1 MRWAVLLA
9 GGSGTRFWPLSTPAQ
24 PKQLLPLAGPRSTA
38 EEAVDRLAGLID
50 PERVL
55 VVTGEALAEPLR
67 KALPLP
73 AENILVE
80 PRAASTGPA
89 LLWATLEAQRRDPDA
104 EVLSLHADW
113 VIADAG
119 AFRRTAIAALE
130 SARLHDRLVTVG
142 MVPSRPETGYGY
154 IVPGPEL
161 DGTARRVAR
170 FVEKPNAARA
180 LDLIAAGALWNSGL
194 FAWTA
199 TRLRAEVERH
209 TPELSVAL
217 AALRAG
223 DVPRFFAMV
232 TPISID
238 VGVLE
243 RSNAVAVVAG
253 AFHWDDVGTWE
264 ALSRVRPRDAH
275 GNVLVG
281 PVHAHGAE
289 DCIAWSDG
297 EPVVLFGV
305 RDLVVVRANG
315 RILVM
320 NRTDAPRLKEALD
333 TLPAEVRDV

>member
-9 GGSGTRFWPLSTPAQ
+9 GGSGTRFWPLSTPSH

-38 EEAVDRLAGLID
+38 EEAIDRLAGLVEPSHI
-50 PERVL
+50 L
-55 VVTGEALAEPLR
+55 VVTGEALAGPLG
-67 KALPLP
+67 KALPIP
-73 AENILVE
+73 PENILIE

-113 VIADAG
+113 VIRDPG
-119 AFRRTAIAALE
+119 AFRGTAVAALE
-130 SARLHDRLVTVG
+130 SARTHDRLVTVG

-170 FVEKPNAARA
+170 FVEKPDAARA

-199 TRLRAEVERH
+199 SRLRAEVERH

-217 AALRAG
+217 AALDAG
-223 DVPRFFAMV
+223 DVARFFTMV
-232 TPISID
+232 TPVSID

-243 RSNAVAVVAG
+243 RSNAVAVVQG

-264 ALSRVRPRDAH
+264 ALARVREH
-275 GNVLVG
+275 GSGDNVLVG
-281 PVHAHGAE
+281 PVHAHDAA

-297 EPVVLFGV
+297 EPIVLFGV
-305 RDLVVVRANG
+305 RDIVVVRANG
-315 RILVM
+315 RVLVM
-320 NRTDAPRLKEALD
+320 NRAEASRLKEALD
-333 TLPAEVRDV
+333 TLPPEVRDV

>member
-1 MRWAVLLA
+1 MLLA
-9 GGSGTRFWPLSTPAQ
+9 GGSGTRFWPLSTPAH

-38 EEAVDRLAGLID
+38 QEAVDRLQGLVD
-50 PERVL
+50 PAHIL
-55 VVTGEALAEPLR
+55 VVTGEALAGPLR
-67 KALPLP
+67 QALPLP
-73 AENILVE
+73 AANFLIE

-113 VIADAG
+113 VIADSA
-119 AFRRTAIAALE
+119 AFRQTALAALE
-130 SARLHDRLVTVG
+130 SARQHDRLVTVG

-170 FVEKPNAARA
+170 FVEKPDAARA
-180 LDLIAAGALWNSGL
+180 LDLIATGALWNSGL

-199 TRLRAEVERH
+199 ARLRAEVERH
-209 TPELSVAL
+209 TPELSAAL
-217 AALRAG
+217 VALRAG

-232 TPISID
+232 TPVSID

-264 ALSRVRPRDAH
+264 ALGRVRPQDAD
-275 GNVLVG
+275 GNVLIG

-297 EPVVLFGV
+297 EPILLFGV
-305 RDLVVVRANG
+305 HDLVVVRANG
-315 RILVM
+315 RLLVM
-320 NRTDAPRLKEALD
+320 PRADASRLKDALD
-333 TLPAEVRDV
+333 TLPPEVRDV

>member
-9 GGSGTRFWPLSTPAQ
+9 GGSGTRFWPLSTPAH

-38 EEAVDRLAGLID
+38 QEAVDRLAGLIE

-55 VVTGEALAEPLR
+55 VVTGEALARPLR
-67 KALPLP
+67 EALSLP
-73 AENILVE
+73 PGNILVE

-113 VIADAG
+113 VVVDG
-119 AFRRTAIAALE
+119 AEFRRTAAAALE
-130 SARLHDRLVTVG
+130 SARRHDRLVTVG

-154 IVPGPEL
+154 IVPGPAL
-161 DGTARRVAR
+161 DATARRVAR
-170 FVEKPNAARA
+170 FVEKPDAARA

-199 TRLRAEVERH
+199 ARLRAEIERH
-209 TPELSVAL
+209 TPELSVAT
-217 AALRAG
+217 AALEAG
-223 DVPRFFAMV
+223 DVPRFFASI
-232 TPISID
+232 TPVSID

-243 RSNAVAVVAG
+243 RSNAVAIVSG
-253 AFHWDDVGTWE
+253 AFQWDDVGTWE
-264 ALSRVRPRDAH
+264 ALARVRPRDAS

-281 PVHAHGAE
+281 AVHAHRAG

-297 EPVVLFGV
+297 DPILLFGV

-320 NRTDAPRLKEALD
+320 NRADAAQLKEALD
-333 TLPAEVRDV
+333 ILPPEVRDA